1 MTGFL
6 LTVHVIGAILT
17 VGPMAVATS
26 MFPRAFRSALSAPQ
40 DLRKAGIVSVLAR
53 ITRVYSLIAV
63 VVPIFGVATAA
74 SLGVL
79 TDTWLIISMALTVI
93 AAAVLIGL
101 ILPGQRRLLDLL
113 ISPDAADEPGRSS
126 SQPAVYVG
134 IFNLLWVVVVTLMI
148 YRPGSTT
155 GVS

>member
-1 MTGFL
+1 VTGFL
-6 LTVHVIGAILT
+6 LTVHVVGAILT

-26 MFPRAFRSALSAPQ
+26 MFPRALRSAISAPE
-40 DLRKAGIVSVLAR
+40 DLRKTGTVSVLAR
-53 ITRVYSLIAV
+53 ITRIYSVVAV

-79 TDTWLIISMALTVI
+79 TDIWLIISMTLTTI
-93 AAAVLIGL
+93 AAAILIGL

-113 ISPDAADEPGRSS
+113 ATSASDNQGERPSRRLTM
-126 SQPAVYVG
+126 YVG
-134 IFNLLWVVVVTLMI
+134 IFNMLWVVVVTLMI